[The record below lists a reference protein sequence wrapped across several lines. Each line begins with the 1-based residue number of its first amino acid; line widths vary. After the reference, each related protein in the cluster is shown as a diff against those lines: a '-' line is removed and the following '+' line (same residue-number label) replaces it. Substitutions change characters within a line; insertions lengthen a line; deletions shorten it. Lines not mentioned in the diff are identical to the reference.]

1 MFQGENLEFYQ
12 SSELWCAGLWW
23 LLEIYDSGKGFK
35 LNIFWMGLHISLFLS
50 IQWGSDDLDYRLWWG
65 LLLACMFRSVGVD
78 KLLEA

>member
-1 MFQGENLEFYQ
+1 
-12 SSELWCAGLWW
+12 
-23 LLEIYDSGKGFK
+23 
-35 LNIFWMGLHISLFLS
+35 MGLHISLFLS